1 MRRKAILL
9 AALVLAGGLIWTQQV
24 LAQRV
29 TLSVSLGASEVHEA
43 WYRLYEEQHPN
54 VRIESFVVPGAS
66 MEDFLRARAAA
77 GTLPDLF
84 AINSNAFG
92 HKFMADGFA
101 ADLADTAA
109 AANTLPGLRE
119 PFTTPAGQV
128 YGIPVGTA
136 TTWMYY
142 NRDLIAEAGIAAI
155 PTTWD
160 EFIAALEKLKSAR
173 IAGTIIDK
181 DGFGNTW
188 FSYIFAQKVVPGEPD
203 FVAKIERGE
212 FDFTQPGV
220 ADIFTKVKYL
230 TDNGLAHKA
239 FLSTNNAQASSLFLQ
254 GRAATYF
261 AGSWQASQLLDGDV
275 DAGIFFPAVKDAGEA
290 TMGVLVPET
299 GAGINAAS
307 ENLDAA
313 FDLLNWMFGEGY
325 AFYQNG
331 MGNIPSVVE
340 VMGEVKLDPRVIR
353 VLDEVKGYPQ
363 TRLWF
368 QYLPSETL
376 PLVNKLL
383 DQVLLGDLTP
393 QEAAEELHNAARDAV
408 MQ

>member
-1 MRRKAILL
+1 M
-9 AALVLAGGLIWTQQV
+9 
-24 LAQRV
+24 
-29 TLSVSLGASEVHEA
+29 
-43 WYRLYEEQHPN
+43 
-54 VRIESFVVPGAS
+54 
-66 MEDFLRARAAA
+66 
-77 GTLPDLF
+77 
-84 AINSNAFG
+84 
-92 HKFMADGFA
+92 
-101 ADLADTAA
+101 
-109 AANTLPGLRE
+109 
-119 PFTTPAGQV
+119 

-181 DGFGNTW
+181 DGFGNT
-188 FSYIFAQKVVPGEPD
+188 YLVQLHLRPEGGAGRTRLRGQDRARRVRLHAAGRGRHLHQGEVPD
-203 FVAKIERGE
+203 R
-212 FDFTQPGV
+212 QRPGPQSV
-220 ADIFTKVKYL
+220 PEHQQRA
-230 TDNGLAHKA
+230 GP
-239 FLSTNNAQASSLFLQ
+239 SSLFLQ

-383 DQVLLGDLTP
+383 DEVLLGDLTP
-393 QEAAEELHNAARDAV
+393 QEAAEELHNAGPRRRDAV
-408 MQ
+408 DMWRSAG

>member
-9 AALVLAGGLIWTQQV
+9 GSLALVGGLIWTQQLV
-24 LAQRV
+24 AQRV

-43 WYRLYEEQHPN
+43 WYRLYEAQNPN
-54 VRIESFVVPGAS
+54 VNIESFVVPGAS

-92 HKFMADGFA
+92 HKFMEDGFA
-101 ADLADTAA
+101 ADLAATAA

-119 PFTTPAGQV
+119 PFTTAAGHV

-142 NRDLIAEAGIAAI
+142 NRELIAEAGISAI

-160 EFIAALEKLKSAR
+160 EFVTALEKLKSER

-220 ADIFTKVKYL
+220 ADIFAKVKYL

-239 FLSTNNAQASSLFLQ
+239 FMSTNNAQASSLFLQ
-254 GRAATYF
+254 GRAATFF
-261 AGSWQASQLLDGDV
+261 AGSWQANQLLSGDV
-275 DAGIFFPAVKDAGEA
+275 DAGIFFPAVRDAGEA

-299 GAGINAAS
+299 GAGVSAAS
-307 ENLDAA
+307 ANRDAA
-313 FDLLNWMFGEGY
+313 IELLDWMFGDGY

-331 MGNIPSVVE
+331 MGNIPSVINV
-340 VMGEVKLDPRVIR
+340 VGEVKLDPRVIR

-383 DQVLLGDLTP
+383 DQVLLGELTP

>member
-1 MRRKAILL
+1 
-9 AALVLAGGLIWTQQV
+9 
-24 LAQRV
+24 
-29 TLSVSLGASEVHEA
+29 
-43 WYRLYEEQHPN
+43 
-54 VRIESFVVPGAS
+54 
-66 MEDFLRARAAA
+66 
-77 GTLPDLF
+77 
-84 AINSNAFG
+84 
-92 HKFMADGFA
+92 MADGFA
-101 ADLADTAA
+101 ADLAATAA

-142 NRDLIAEAGIAAI
+142 NRDLIAEAGISAI

-160 EFIAALEKLKSAR
+160 EFIAALEKLKSKR

-181 DGFGNTW
+181 DGFGNSW
-188 FSYIFAQKVVPGEPD
+188 FSYVFAQKVVPGEPD

-212 FDFTQPGV
+212 FDFTQSGV
-220 ADIFTKVKYL
+220 ADIFAKVKYL

-239 FLSTNNAQASSLFLQ
+239 FMSTNNAQATSLFLQ
-254 GRAATYF
+254 GRAATFF
-261 AGSWQASQLLDGDV
+261 AGSWQANQMLSGDV
-275 DAGIFFPAVKDAGEA
+275 DAGIFFPAVRDAGEA

-299 GAGINAAS
+299 GAGVNAAS

-313 FDLLNWMFGEGY
+313 IELLDWMFGDGY

-331 MGNIPSVVE
+331 MGNIPSVIDV
-340 VMGEVKLDPRVIR
+340 VGEVKLDPRVIR

-383 DQVLLGDLTP
+383 DQVLLEELTP
-393 QEAAEELHNAARDAV
+393 QEAAQELHDAARDAV
-408 MQ
+408 TQ

>member
-1 MRRKAILL
+1 MRRRATLI
-9 AALVLAGGLIWTQQV
+9 AAAALAGGLICAQQLAAQQV
-24 LAQRV
+24 
-29 TLSVSLGASEVHEA
+29 TLTVSLGASEVHDS

-54 VRIESFVVPGAS
+54 VKIESFVVPGAS

-101 ADLADTAA
+101 ADLAGTAA

-160 EFIAALEKLKSAR
+160 EFIAALEKLKSSR

-212 FDFTQPGV
+212 FDFTQAGV

-261 AGSWQASQLLDGDV
+261 AGSWQASQLLDGDI

-299 GAGINAAS
+299 GAGLNAAS
-307 ENLDAA
+307 GNLDAA
-313 FDLLNWMFGEGY
+313 VDLLNWMFGEGY

-376 PLVNKLL
+376 PLVTKLL

-393 QEAAEELHNAARDAV
+393 QEAAEELDAAARDAV